1 MIEVNWITPDSG
13 ALAVAFE
20 RGATLTVKPEGDR
33 FRWTM
38 ESPDGDVVTD
48 AADSLDLAREG
59 AELALDAYEAE
70 REDAE

>member
-1 MIEVNWITPDSG
+1 
-13 ALAVAFE
+13 
-20 RGATLTVKPEGDR
+20 
-33 FRWTM
+33 M
-38 ESPDGDVVTD
+38 ETPDGDVVTD